1 MDEINKLLIDIEK
14 SNNWNNKVILMK
26 TTKEKINQE
35 EIKLNLLLETLDDNI
50 KINTKKINFDDL
62 IENYNKSDIINDK
75 IKLYQTMNSYINK
88 LKNELFN

>member
-1 MDEINKLLIDIEK
+1 
-14 SNNWNNKVILMK
+14 MK